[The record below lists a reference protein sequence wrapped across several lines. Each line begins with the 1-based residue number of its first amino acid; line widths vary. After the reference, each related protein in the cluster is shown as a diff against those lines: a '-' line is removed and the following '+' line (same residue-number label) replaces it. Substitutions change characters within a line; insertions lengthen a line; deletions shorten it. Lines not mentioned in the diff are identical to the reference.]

1 MTDIPKPVEMLER
14 IMQAAKT
21 VMPESIGND
30 LKDNLRA
37 VIQDIIS
44 ELDVVTREEFEI
56 QKKVLKRT
64 RSKVDEL
71 EKLLESLSKE

>member
-37 VIQDIIS
+37 VIQDIIG

>member
-71 EKLLESLSKE
+71 ERLLESLSKE